1 MFGTF
6 LFVWLFQYLLVPTVN
21 IAGQNESK
29 SGNNS
34 TNEDEK
40 DKDIKI
46 DEIKTNTKDEEM
58 PKESILSTDHS
69 GGLNILV

>member
-1 MFGTF
+1 M
-6 LFVWLFQYLLVPTVN
+6 N

-46 DEIKTNTKDEEM
+46 DEIKTNIKDEEK
-58 PKESILSTDHS
+58 PKDSILSTDQS

>member
-1 MFGTF
+1 MN
-6 LFVWLFQYLLVPTVN
+6 VADMN

-46 DEIKTNTKDEEM
+46 DEIKTNIKDEEK
-58 PKESILSTDHS
+58 PKDSILSPDQS
-69 GGLNILV
+69 GGLNILVQ

>member
-1 MFGTF
+1 MN
-6 LFVWLFQYLLVPTVN
+6 VADMN

-46 DEIKTNTKDEEM
+46 DEIKTNIKDEEK
-58 PKESILSTDHS
+58 PKDSILSTDQS